1 MPSSIATPGRIF
13 LLCLSGLVTLWLLG
27 SFTSRNMD
35 SIPSKFTIEINGK
48 PIAKV
53 DDAAEDHTQA
63 KLGQDA
69 AVFSL
74 KDSRLQSGEWIIGRN
89 WTENRSFG
97 PKKVSWY
104 KANADNEQQVQPVT
118 AKKDADTYHLIFTS
132 MHHSQCP
139 RYFISEVR

>member
-1 MPSSIATPGRIF
+1 MPSTIATPGRIL

-27 SFTSRNMD
+27 LFTSQTMD
-35 SIPSKFTIEINGK
+35 SIPSQFTIKINGK

-53 DDAAEDHTQA
+53 DDGADDHTQG

-69 AVFSL
+69 AVFNL
-74 KDSRLQSGEWIIGRN
+74 KDSQLQSGEWIIGRD

-104 KANADNEQQVQPVT
+104 KANADSEKQVQPVT
-118 AKKDADTYHLIFTS
+118 AKKEADTYSLVFRMFFRI
-132 MHHSQCP
+132 
-139 RYFISEVR
+139 RL

>member
-1 MPSSIATPGRIF
+1 
-13 LLCLSGLVTLWLLG
+13 
-27 SFTSRNMD
+27 MD

-48 PIAKV
+48 PIANV
-53 DDAAEDHTQA
+53 DDGAEDHTQA

-74 KDSRLQSGEWIIGRN
+74 KDSRLQSGGWIIGRN

-104 KANADNEQQVQPVT
+104 KANADNEEQVQPVT
-118 AKKDADTYHLIFTS
+118 AKKEADTYHLIFTNGNL
-132 MHHSQCP
+132 MVNDDEMVLVDLIGDSQ
-139 RYFISEVR
+139 SEVKVILQEG